1 MGLDHLLL
9 LAAIQGITEFIPV
22 SSSGH
27 LQLVHGLTAFPDHGL
42 AVDVALHA
50 GTLLAVMAYFY
61 RDVGLMLVGARDIVR
76 RQPSAPAHL
85 VRVLVIA
92 SLPVLLAG
100 ATLVVLGVT
109 DALRKPE
116 IVAWASIVFA
126 IPLWLA
132 DRRHVTRSSDIKASE
147 GGDVQTISPRHAL
160 IIGLAQMLALIPGAS
175 RAGVTIMA
183 GLYLGFDRTQAAR
196 FSMLLAMPVIGAFAL
211 VGLVDLV
218 QAGALEALGTALV
231 AGLLAALFAFATIH
245 LFLRMTRKIGL
256 LPFVIYRIGL
266 GIGLLVVLA

>member
-1 MGLDHLLL
+1 MSLDHLLL

-50 GTLLAVMAYFY
+50 GTLLAVMAYFH

-76 RQPSAPAHL
+76 RKPSAPAHL
-85 VRVLVIA
+85 VQVLVIA

-100 ATLVVLGVT
+100 ATLAGLGVA

-126 IPLWLA
+126 IPLWFA
-132 DRRHVTRSSDIKASE
+132 DRRHAARPSDIKASE

-183 GLYLGFDRTQAAR
+183 GLYLGFDRTKAAH
-196 FSMLLAMPVIGAFAL
+196 FSILLAMPVIGTFAF

-218 QAGALEALGTALV
+218 QAGALKALGMALV

-245 LFLRMTRKIGL
+245 VFLKMTRAIGL
-256 LPFVIYRIGL
+256 LPFVIYRIAL

>member
-27 LQLVHGLTAFPDHGL
+27 LQLVHGLTTFPDHGL

-61 RDVGLMLVGARDIVR
+61 RDVGLILVGARDIVR
-76 RQPSAPAHL
+76 RQPSAPANL
-85 VRVLVIA
+85 VWVLMIA

-100 ATLVVLGVT
+100 AILVVLGVT

-132 DRRHVTRSSDIKASE
+132 DRKHATRSSDIKASE
-147 GGDVQTISPRHAL
+147 RGDVQTISPRHAL

-218 QAGALEALGTALV
+218 QASALEALGMALV

-245 LFLRMTRKIGL
+245 MFLKITRKIGL

-266 GIGLLVVLA
+266 GIGLLVALA

>member
-132 DRRHVTRSSDIKASE
+132 DRRHATRSSDIKASE

-160 IIGLAQMLALIPGAS
+160 IIGLAQMLALIPGTS

-245 LFLRMTRKIGL
+245 VFLKMTRTIGL

>member
-132 DRRHVTRSSDIKASE
+132 DAGE
-147 GGDVQTISPRHAL
+147 GGGARDIV
-160 IIGLAQMLALIPGAS
+160 GLAQMLALIPGAS
-175 RAGVTIMA
+175 RAGVIILWASIWVLTA
-183 GLYLGFDRTQAAR
+183 SALFHASGAA
-196 FSMLLAMPVIGAFAL
+196 
-211 VGLVDLV
+211 
-218 QAGALEALGTALV
+218 AGASRSGVGDCQPAGAAGRCDTGGAGRYGCV
-231 AGLLAALFAFATIH
+231 A
-245 LFLRMTRKIGL
+245 
-256 LPFVIYRIGL
+256 
-266 GIGLLVVLA
+266 

>member
-132 DRRHVTRSSDIKASE
+132 DRRHATRSSDIKASE

-196 FSMLLAMPVIGAFAL
+196 FSMVLAMPVNGAFAL

-218 QAGALEALGTALV
+218 QASALEALGMALV

-245 LFLRMTRKIGL
+245 MFLKITRKIGL

-266 GIGLLVVLA
+266 GIGLLVVLT

>member
-50 GTLLAVMAYFY
+50 GTLLAVMAYFC

-76 RQPSAPAHL
+76 RQSSAPAHL

-132 DRRHVTRSSDIKASE
+132 DRRHATRSSDIKPSG

-160 IIGLAQMLALIPGAS
+160 IFGLAQMLALIPGAS

-196 FSMLLAMPVIGAFAL
+196 FSMLMAMPVIGAFAL

-245 LFLRMTRKIGL
+245 VFLKMTRTIGL

>member
-27 LQLVHGLTAFPDHGL
+27 LQLVHGLTAFPDHDL

-231 AGLLAALFAFATIH
+231 AGLLAALLALATIH
-245 LFLRMTRKIGL
+245 VFLKMTRTIGL

>member
-9 LAAIQGITEFIPV
+9 LAAIQGIVEFIPV

-132 DRRHVTRSSDIKASE
+132 DRRHATRSSDIKVYE
-147 GGDVQTISPRHAL
+147 GGDVQTISLRNAL

-211 VGLVDLV
+211 AGLVDLV

-231 AGLLAALFAFATIH
+231 AGLLAALFALATIH
-245 LFLRMTRKIGL
+245 VFLKMTRTIGL

>member
-27 LQLVHGLTAFPDHGL
+27 LQLVHGLTAYPDHGL
-42 AVDVALHA
+42 VIDVALHA

-61 RDVGLMLVGARDIVR
+61 SDIGLMLAGARDIIR
-76 RQPSAPAHL
+76 RRPSASAHL

-100 ATLVVLGVT
+100 ATLVALGVT

-116 IVAWASIVFA
+116 IVAWATIIFA

-132 DRRHVTRSSDIKASE
+132 DRRQAPLSPEIKSDA
-147 GGDVQTISPRHAL
+147 GDDPQSISARRAL

-183 GLYLGFDRTQAAR
+183 GLFLGFDRTQAAR

-211 VGLVDLV
+211 VGLVDLMR
-218 QAGALEALGTALV
+218 AGAFEAMGTALV
-231 AGLLAALFAFATIH
+231 AGLLAAMFAFATIH
-245 LFLRMTRKIGL
+245 VFLKMTRKFGL

-266 GIGLLVVLA
+266 GIGLLVLLA

>member
-27 LQLVHGLTAFPDHGL
+27 LQLVHGLTAYPDHGL
-42 AVDVALHA
+42 VIDVALHA
-50 GTLLAVMAYFY
+50 GTLLAVMAYFR
-61 RDVGLMLVGARDIVR
+61 RDVGLMLVGAHDIIR
-76 RQPSAPAHL
+76 RQPSAAAHL
-85 VRVLVIA
+85 VQVLVIA

-100 ATLVVLGVT
+100 AMLVALDVT

-116 IVAWASIVFA
+116 IVAWASIIFA

-132 DRRHVTRSSDIKASE
+132 DRRQGPVSRDIKTSE
-147 GGDVQTISPRHAL
+147 GSDPQSISPRHAL
-160 IIGLAQMLALIPGAS
+160 IIGLAQILALIPGAS
-175 RAGVTIMA
+175 RAGVTITA
-183 GLYLGFDRTQAAR
+183 GLFLGFDRTQAAR
-196 FSMLLAMPVIGAFAL
+196 FSILLAMPVIAVFAL

-218 QAGALEALGTALV
+218 QAGAHQALGTALV
-231 AGLLAALFAFATIH
+231 AVLLAGLFAFATIH
-245 LFLRMTRKIGL
+245 VFLKMTRMMGL

>member
-50 GTLLAVMAYFY
+50 GTLLAVIAYFY

-100 ATLVVLGVT
+100 ATLVVMGVT
-109 DALRKPE
+109 DTLRKPE
-116 IVAWASIVFA
+116 IVAWASIIFS

-132 DRRHVTRSSDIKASE
+132 DRRHAMRSSDIKASE
-147 GGDVQTISPRHAL
+147 GDDVQTISLRHAL

-183 GLYLGFDRTQAAR
+183 GLYLDFDRTQAAR

-218 QAGALEALGTALV
+218 QTGALEALGTALV

-245 LFLRMTRKIGL
+245 VFLKMTRTIGL

-266 GIGLLVVLA
+266 GISLLVVLA

>member
-27 LQLVHGLTAFPDHGL
+27 LQLVHGLTAYPDHGL
-42 AVDVALHA
+42 VIDVALHA
-50 GTLLAVMAYFY
+50 GTLLAVMAYFR
-61 RDVGLMLVGARDIVR
+61 RDVGPMLVGARDIIR
-76 RQPSAPAHL
+76 RQPSAAAHL
-85 VRVLVIA
+85 VQVLVIA

-100 ATLVVLGVT
+100 AVLVALDAT

-116 IVAWASIVFA
+116 IVAWASIIFA

-132 DRRHVTRSSDIKASE
+132 DRRQASQSSDITASE
-147 GGDVQTISPRHAL
+147 GGDPQSISPRHAL

-175 RAGVTIMA
+175 RAGVTITA
-183 GLYLGFDRTQAAR
+183 GLFLGFDRTQAAR
-196 FSMLLAMPVIGAFAL
+196 FSMLLAMPVIAAFAL

-218 QAGALEALGTALV
+218 QAGALQALGTALV
-231 AGLLAALFAFATIH
+231 AALLAGLFAFATIH
-245 LFLRMTRKIGL
+245 VFLKMTRMMGL

>member
-27 LQLVHGLTAFPDHGL
+27 LQLAHGLTAFPDHGL

-132 DRRHVTRSSDIKASE
+132 DRRHATRSSDIKASE

-218 QAGALEALGTALV
+218 QAGAFEALGTALV

-256 LPFVIYRIGL
+256 QPFVIYRIGL

>member
-27 LQLVHGLTAFPDHGL
+27 LQLVQGLTAYPDHGL
-42 AVDVALHA
+42 VIDVALHT
-50 GTLLAVMAYFY
+50 GTLLAVMAYFR
-61 RDVGLMLVGARDIVR
+61 RDVRLMLNGTRDIIR
-76 RQPSAPAHL
+76 RQPSTAAHL
-85 VRVLVIA
+85 VQVLAIA

-100 ATLVVLGVT
+100 AALVVFDVT
-109 DALRKPE
+109 YVLRMPE
-116 IVAWASIVFA
+116 IVAWASIIFA

-132 DRRHVTRSSDIKASE
+132 DRRQGLASPNITSE
-147 GGDVQTISPRHAL
+147 RGDPQSISPRHAL

-175 RAGVTIMA
+175 RAGVTITA
-183 GLYLGFDRTQAAR
+183 GLFLGFDRTQAAR
-196 FSMLLAMPVIGAFAL
+196 FSMLLAMPVIAAFAL
-211 VGLVDLV
+211 IGLVDLV
-218 QAGALEALGTALV
+218 QSGAPQALGTALV
-231 AGLLAALFAFATIH
+231 AALLAGLFAFATIH
-245 LFLRMTRKIGL
+245 VFLKMTRMMGL

>member
-132 DRRHVTRSSDIKASE
+132 DRRHATRSSDIKVNE

-218 QAGALEALGTALV
+218 QAGAFEALGTALV

-245 LFLRMTRKIGL
+245 LFLKMTRKIGL

>member
-61 RDVGLMLVGARDIVR
+61 RDVGLILVGARDIVR
-76 RQPSAPAHL
+76 RQPSAPATL
-85 VRVLVIA
+85 VWVLMIA

-100 ATLVVLGVT
+100 AILVVLGVT

-132 DRRHVTRSSDIKASE
+132 DRKHATRSSDIKASE
-147 GGDVQTISPRHAL
+147 RGDVQTISPRHAL

-196 FSMLLAMPVIGAFAL
+196 FSMVLAMPVIGAFAL

-218 QAGALEALGTALV
+218 QASALEALGMALV

-245 LFLRMTRKIGL
+245 MFLKITRKIGL

-266 GIGLLVVLA
+266 GIGLLVALA